1 MTASYQ
7 KHKVTRCC

>member
-7 KHKVTRCC
+7 KHKVTKSC

>member
-7 KHKVTRCC
+7 KHKVTWSC

>member
-7 KHKVTRCC
+7 KHKVTRRC